1 MATRREACA
10 LVLVVAMSGGMT
22 IGMCSYAFG
31 SYVQPVRHH
40 RLPTPPHSGCLAE
53 LTPPALVCAQLT
65 NDFGWT
71 RVQINVAMTVNFV
84 VCALCPFHPRSACSS
99 DRCCLVQTR

>member
-1 MATRREACA
+1 MKLPLLAMATRREACA

-40 RLPTPPHSGCLAE
+40 PASPPHSG
-53 LTPPALVCAQLT
+53 
-65 NDFGWT
+65 
-71 RVQINVAMTVNFV
+71 
-84 VCALCPFHPRSACSS
+84 
-99 DRCCLVQTR
+99 